1 MNEKE
6 ANEMTTKLKEAKSAE
21 EFFAVFKEYGAEATE
36 EQAKELFERLHAQG
50 ELSDDALES
59 AAGGSSVDWGYVDE
73 QIKKYGPG
81 VARALCTVYDIKM
94 W

>member
-1 MNEKE
+1 MNEKQ

-21 EFFAVFKEYGAEATE
+21 EFFAVFKEYGAEATA
-36 EQAKELFERLHAQG
+36 EQAKALFERLHAQG

-59 AAGGSSVDWGYVDE
+59 AAGGRSVDWGYIDE

-81 VARALCTVYDIKM
+81 IVGALCSVYGFDC
-94 W
+94 

>member
-1 MNEKE
+1 MNEKQ
-6 ANEMTTKLKEAKSAE
+6 ANEMTTKLKGAMSAE
-21 EFFAVFKEYGAEATE
+21 EFLTIFKEYGAEATE
-36 EQAKELFERLHAQG
+36 EQAKALFERMHTQG

-59 AAGGSSVDWGYVDE
+59 AAGGVDWGYIDE

-81 VARALCTVYDIKM
+81 VARALCSVYGIKI

>member
-1 MNEKE
+1 MNEKQ

-21 EFFAVFKEYGAEATE
+21 EFLTIFKEYGAEATE
-36 EQAKELFERLHAQG
+36 EQVKALFERMHTQS

-59 AAGGSSVDWGYVDE
+59 AAGGVDWGYVDE

-81 VARALCTVYDIKM
+81 VARALCSVYGIKI

>member
-1 MNEKE
+1 MNEKQ
-6 ANEMTTKLKEAKSAE
+6 ANEMTTKLKGAMSAE
-21 EFFAVFKEYGAEATE
+21 EFLTIFKEYGAEATE
-36 EQAKELFERLHAQG
+36 EQVKALFERLHAQG

-73 QIKKYGPG
+73 QIKKYGPD
-81 VARALCTVYDIKM
+81 VARALCSVYGIKI

>member
-1 MNEKE
+1 MNEKQ

-21 EFFAVFKEYGAEATE
+21 EFLTIFKEYGAEATE
-36 EQAKELFERLHAQG
+36 EQVKELFERMHTQG

-59 AAGGSSVDWGYVDE
+59 AAGGVDWGYVDE

-81 VARALCTVYDIKM
+81 VARALCSVYGIEI